1 MTLLDIALYIGAFL
15 LIWVGSGLTVKSIE
29 SIAHRI
35 KMNTFI
41 VSFVVLGLFTSLPEI
56 FLAINSTVEGRPEVS
71 VGNLIGGIIVLF
83 LLLIP
88 LIAITGK
95 GAKIIKD
102 ISKIR
107 LLVSLLVIG
116 LPSVFL
122 IDSVLGTTEGLIFLA
137 AYSSLIFF
145 IEQKKPKPTT
155 VAEEKKKPVA
165 PKRKRKNGF
174 SWKISFGK
182 LVLGSILIFI
192 SSNII
197 LDNTIKLAEVLQIST
212 FVVSLFVISIGTNLP
227 EFTVGIRSIIQN
239 DKNLALGN
247 YIGSAA
253 ANTLLFGFLIL
264 LNPQGIAINDPKIIY
279 TLGLLIISLV
289 IFYIFT
295 VSKKILSPK
304 EGFVLLGL
312 YILFC
317 FIELAGSH

>member
-1 MTLLDIALYIGAFL
+1 MTLIDIGLYIAAFL

-29 SIAHRI
+29 TIAHKI

-41 VSFVVLGLFTSLPEI
+41 VSFVILGLFTSLPEI
-56 FLAINSTVEGRPEVS
+56 FLAINSTIEGRPEVS
-71 VGNLIGGIIVLF
+71 AGNLIGGMGVIF

-102 ISKIR
+102 ISKTR
-107 LLVSLLVIG
+107 LLASLVVIA

-122 IDSVLGTTEGLIFLA
+122 MDSVLGITEGLIFLA
-137 AYSSLIFF
+137 AYSCLIFF
-145 IEQKKPKPTT
+145 IEKKKPNITN
-155 VAEEKKKPVA
+155 VIEEKKKNLA
-165 PKRKRKNGF
+165 PKKKRKNGF
-174 SWKISFGK
+174 SWKISFGR
-182 LVLGSILIFI
+182 LVLGGILIFI

-212 FVVSLFVISIGTNLP
+212 FVVSLFIISIGTNLP
-227 EFTVGIRSIIQN
+227 EFTLGIRSIMQK

-253 ANTLLFGFLIL
+253 ANTLVFGFLIL
-264 LNPQGIAINDPKIIY
+264 LNQEGITINDPKLIY

-289 IFYIFT
+289 IFFIFT
-295 VSKKILSPK
+295 ISKKVLSPK
-304 EGFVLLGL
+304 EGFVLLGI
-312 YILFC
+312 YVLFC
-317 FIELAGSH
+317 VIELAGSH